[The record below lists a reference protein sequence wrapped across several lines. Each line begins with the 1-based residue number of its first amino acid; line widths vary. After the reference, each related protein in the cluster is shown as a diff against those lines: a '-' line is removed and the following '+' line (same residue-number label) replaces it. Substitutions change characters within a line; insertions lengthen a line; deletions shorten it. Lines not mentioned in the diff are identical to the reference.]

1 MADHPYKGLPAYCFW
16 RGSIAEPPPQEVD
29 PVVSGKFKLSKSDRI
44 VTAGSCFAQHIA
56 SHLQQNGFTYFVTEN
71 AHPLLPPDLVKDY
84 NYGVFSAR
92 YGNVYTSR
100 QLVQLL
106 ERAYGLFE
114 PSEIC
119 WQRAD
124 GRYIDPFRPQIQP
137 DGFASLAEF
146 HADRLQHFVA
156 VRQAVEQLDVF
167 VFTLGLTE
175 TWVAKSDGAAFPLCP
190 GVSGGTFDAAAYGFL
205 NLGVWEVERDL
216 RQAVNFIRARNPKAK
231 VILTVS
237 PVPLAATAE
246 DRSVLVSTTYSKSV
260 LRVAA
265 EEFARDRDYV
275 AYFPSYEIVIGSYTR
290 GAYFGSDLRSVTEAG
305 VKHVMR
311 LFLKH
316 YAGAGTDDAVATP
329 TDAAAAIAKR
339 FVSHTHEMEEIARV
353 ICEEEVLDASSPVK
367 ASTAK
372 RRKRHAAVRQKSA
385 D

>member
-16 RGSIAEPPPQEVD
+16 RGSIAEPPPVEVD
-29 PVVSGKFKLSKSDRI
+29 PVVAGKFKLAKSDRI

-56 SHLQQNGFTYFVTEN
+56 SHLQRNGFTYFVTES
-71 AHPLLPPDLVKDY
+71 AHPLFPPDLVNDY

-114 PSEIC
+114 PKEVY

-124 GRYIDPFRPQIQP
+124 GRCIDPFRPQIQP
-137 DGFASLAEF
+137 NGFASLAEF
-146 HADRLQHFVA
+146 HADRAQHFAA

-190 GVSGGTFDAAAYGFL
+190 GVAGGVYDDALYAFL
-205 NLGVWEVERDL
+205 NLGVWDVVQDL
-216 RQAVNFIRARNPKAK
+216 RRALSFIRARNPKAK

-237 PVPLAATAE
+237 PVPLVATAE

-265 EEFARDRDYV
+265 EEVARDRDYV
-275 AYFPSYEIVIGSYTR
+275 AYFPSYEIITGNHTR
-290 GAYFGSDLRSVTEAG
+290 GAYFGADLRSVTEAG
-305 VKHVMR
+305 VEHVMR

-316 YAGAGTDDAVATP
+316 YGGAETGDAVAPSADT
-329 TDAAAAIAKR
+329 TAAMAERVA
-339 FVSHTHEMEEIARV
+339 SHTRDMEEIARV
-353 ICEEEVLDASSPVK
+353 VCEEEALDAPRHTTAGRGKRQAPVK
-367 ASTAK
+367 
-372 RRKRHAAVRQKSA
+372 HKSA
-385 D
+385 